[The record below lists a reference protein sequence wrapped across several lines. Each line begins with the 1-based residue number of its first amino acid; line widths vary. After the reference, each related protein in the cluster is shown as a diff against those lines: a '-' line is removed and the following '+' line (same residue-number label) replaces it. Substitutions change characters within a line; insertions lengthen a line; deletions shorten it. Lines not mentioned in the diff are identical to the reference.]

1 MGSLLSPLDDMLKR
15 SGAHMTEREGWLVA
29 ADFGSLAAEIA
40 VSRAT
45 AGLADVSSISK
56 FEVQGSATAIADM
69 YPSGRELRPGRAL
82 EAADAWWCVLT
93 HESLLVL
100 ASPSRSARVRA
111 DLDERA
117 YRDTRIADVTSNR
130 VAVCLTGPFAREVVT
145 RAGATPIG
153 PGSVRVDSVGGVPTL
168 VVHQYEKQ
176 WLLVAPATEA
186 AALWQTLTEAGSQ
199 FGLAYVGADALQN
212 LHAAATSWGLVAAAP
227 PCDPADPSFPAPH

>member
-1 MGSLLSPLDDMLKR
+1 MGSLHSPLDDELKR

-82 EAADAWWCVLT
+82 EAADAWWCALT
-93 HESLLVL
+93 PESLLVL
-100 ASPSRSARVRA
+100 TSPGMAARVRT
-111 DLDERA
+111 DLEERA
-117 YRDTRIADVTSNR
+117 DRQTRIAEVTSER
-130 VAVCLTGPFAREVVT
+130 VAVCLTGPFAREVVA
-145 RAGATPIG
+145 RAGATPAS
-153 PGSVRVDSVGGVPTL
+153 PGNVRVESVGGVPTL

-176 WLLVAPATEA
+176 WLLVAPARDA
-186 AALWQTLTEAGSQ
+186 GALWHALTEAGSPL
-199 FGLAYVGADALQN
+199 GLAYVGADALQH
-212 LHAAATSWGLVAAAP
+212 LHAAATS
-227 PCDPADPSFPAPH
+227 